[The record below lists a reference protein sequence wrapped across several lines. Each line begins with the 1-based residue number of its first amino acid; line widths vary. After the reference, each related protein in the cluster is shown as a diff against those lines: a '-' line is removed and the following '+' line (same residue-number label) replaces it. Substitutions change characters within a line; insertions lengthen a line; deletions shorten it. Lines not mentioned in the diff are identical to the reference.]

1 MGVLVLVSQVLCSC
15 LEPMCPKGRTGT
27 YLLLPAL
34 HLRGRRLDRMTPKG
48 ESSDSLHLEG
58 CISTG
63 LCIHA
68 CTSPC
73 PGYQAAPLWSEAPH
87 VGMSR
92 AGEIQVP
99 TSPRHLPAAHPGL
112 SWEGPRLP
120 QQHACTHV
128 QQGTHMLISGSP
140 RCRRL
145 GVGGLS
151 TQSPGCCQNP

>member
-1 MGVLVLVSQVLCSC
+1 
-15 LEPMCPKGRTGT
+15 
-27 YLLLPAL
+27 
-34 HLRGRRLDRMTPKG
+34 MTSKG

-68 CTSPC
+68 
-73 PGYQAAPLWSEAPH
+73 YDMQAHAQVTRQPH
-87 VGMSR
+87 SGVGLHMWAR
-92 AGEIQVP
+92 AELVRFRFP
-99 TSPRHLPAAHPGL
+99 PPRYLPAAHPGL

-120 QQHACTHV
+120 PQHACTHV